1 MASTDDPTLIDR
13 REAIRRV
20 SALLG
25 GAAFIGGTSLLTAC
39 ENAPPAEKRPLTSG
53 SFTADDIAYLDE
65 IAETIRPETKTP
77 GAKAAKTGAFMALMV
92 TDGYGP
98 DEQRIFR
105 DGMRALDEQSRKANG
120 VAFMQAT
127 PAQRLALLTTLDQE
141 QKAQADAQDADDRRR
156 KGLAPIPAGGDSTP
170 PSPAVAEKYVPDQR
184 KESAPAADAGSGAAA
199 VTTDTTSASAPK
211 RHYFRMMKEL
221 AMLGY
226 FTSEIGYTK
235 AMRYVESPGRFDPCA
250 PYTPGETAWASHA

>member
-1 MASTDDPTLIDR
+1 MASTDDPSLIDR

-25 GAAFIGGTSLLTAC
+25 GAAFIGGTNLLTAC
-39 ENAPPAEKRPLTSG
+39 ENAPPAEKRPLTAG

-65 IAETIRPETKTP
+65 IAETILPETKTP

-98 DEQRIFR
+98 DEQRTFR

-127 PAQRLALLTTLDQE
+127 PAQRAETFQPLIDLARRGLLHTPVE
-141 QKAQADAQDADDRRR
+141 QTFSLGEFAQAVAR
-156 KGLAPIPAGGDSTP
+156 GG
-170 PSPAVAEKYVPDQR
+170 Q
-184 KESAPAADAGSGAAA
+184 G
-199 VTTDTTSASAPK
+199 K
-211 RHYFRMMKEL
+211 RGGKIIFRMQ
-221 AMLGY
+221 
-226 FTSEIGYTK
+226 S
-235 AMRYVESPGRFDPCA
+235 
-250 PYTPGETAWASHA
+250 

>member
-20 SALLG
+20 STLLG

-39 ENAPPAEKRPLTSG
+39 ENAPPAEKRPLTPG

-65 IAETIRPETKTP
+65 IAETILPETKTP

-127 PAQRLALLTTLDQE
+127 VAQRLALLTTLDQE
-141 QKAQADAQDADDRRR
+141 QKAQADAQDADDRRQ
-156 KGLAPIPAGGDSTP
+156 KGLVPIRAGGDSTP

-235 AMRYVESPGRFDPCA
+235 AMRYVESPGRFEPCA
-250 PYTPGETAWASHA
+250 PYAPGEPAWASHA